1 MQTEEQTWRLAIED
15 EEAASG
21 AVVEAEKVLHRQ
33 LQHHRAG
40 SPTVDDAVSDLD
52 LRRTEYAA
60 AVHATD
66 EAANVYYRAQG
77 EAIASERDR
86 RRADHVQ
93 RIEAVLQQARAEQQ
107 HAATTNP
114 SVARRLYSSSSENG
128 SPPRP
133 TKRLNL
139 GPPSSGPAIET
150 TGSEQDT
157 GRSGESDD
165 SSSSGN
171 ASNPRHFHSTHSC
184 LWPYWLPK
192 RLLFRRARRLQL
204 QLKLKRLTI
213 YLILNPSQTVNTRSV
228 PTRKTPTPDKA
239 FCATAPPSF
248 IAHLVGRI
256 HRHGDV
262 HTGQEVQERSA
273 GAETYMQ
280 PSAGRRIPGQGAS
293 LELVTLKSAA

>member
-21 AVVEAEKVLHRQ
+21 AVVEAERVLHRQ
-33 LQHHRAG
+33 LRHHRSG

-52 LRRTEYAA
+52 LRRTQYAAAA

-66 EAANVYYRAQG
+66 QAGNVYYRTQG
-77 EAIASERDR
+77 EAIAAERDR

-93 RIEAVLQQARAEQQ
+93 RIEAVLQQALAEQQ
-107 HAATTNP
+107 HAAATNP
-114 SVARRLYSSSSENG
+114 SVARRSYSSPSENG
-128 SPPRP
+128 LPPRP

-171 ASNPRHFHSTHSC
+171 ASNP
-184 LWPYWLPK
+184 PPLPLNALMPMA
-192 RLLFRRARRLQL
+192 LLDPQA
-204 QLKLKRLTI
+204 
-213 YLILNPSQTVNTRSV
+213 SSV
-228 PTRKTPTPDKA
+228 PPSTPAPTPTEAQTPDYLFDSESESKSQPAESDGNDDNVESDGNDENTESDGNDENAESVESSDLFPAVKLRILKMKA
-239 FCATAPPSF
+239 K
-248 IAHLVGRI
+248 IANK
-256 HRHGDV
+256 
-262 HTGQEVQERSA
+262 
-273 GAETYMQ
+273 ETW
-280 PSAGRRIPGQGAS
+280 
-293 LELVTLKSAA
+293 

>member
-86 RRADHVQ
+86 RRADH
-93 RIEAVLQQARAEQQ
+93 
-107 HAATTNP
+107 
-114 SVARRLYSSSSENG
+114 
-128 SPPRP
+128 
-133 TKRLNL
+133 
-139 GPPSSGPAIET
+139 
-150 TGSEQDT
+150 
-157 GRSGESDD
+157 
-165 SSSSGN
+165 
-171 ASNPRHFHSTHSC
+171 
-184 LWPYWLPK
+184 
-192 RLLFRRARRLQL
+192 
-204 QLKLKRLTI
+204 
-213 YLILNPSQTVNTRSV
+213 TRSV